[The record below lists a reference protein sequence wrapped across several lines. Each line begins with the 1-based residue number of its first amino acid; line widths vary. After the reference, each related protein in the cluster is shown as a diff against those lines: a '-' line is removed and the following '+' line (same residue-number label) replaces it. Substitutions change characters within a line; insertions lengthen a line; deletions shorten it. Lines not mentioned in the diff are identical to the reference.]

1 MTFVS
6 VEKLEDNEK
15 DASFSIFSPESKK
28 KNKVS
33 ARKRKKD
40 ESFESANMEED
51 ANDDDISEGS
61 SDASLSI

>member
-40 ESFESANMEED
+40 ESFESANMEEV
-51 ANDDDISEGS
+51 NDDDISEGS
-61 SDASLSI
+61 SDDSFSI